1 MINFVNLT
9 VQEVDTILA
18 GLRKLPME
26 LVAELHAKLHQDAKA
41 QWDALQAKAAAV
53 TQDVHLADTPAESQS

>member
-1 MINFVNLT
+1 MINLMNLT

-26 LVAELHAKLHQDAKA
+26 IVAELHEKIFQTGRD
-41 QWDALQAKAAAV
+41 QFDALQKEAQEEVPK
-53 TQDVHLADTPAESQS
+53 E